1 MAKKH
6 SALTGADLHGPQSFV
21 LENATEIWHV
31 TQSVN
36 KVNVSSSLLPTEEA
50 AFDLGSAALSWKD
63 IYVSSGSIKFVDPS
77 DNSVLQTLTADSN
90 GISFGGGNVSGSVI
104 SGSKLHIVGDSF
116 IGGNL
121 TLGDADT
128 DSISISADLTSNLTP
143 NADITYDLGTTAK
156 QWKDLYVGRALVGQT
171 GSLHISSSLTV
182 LMDGKAGMLLPSASS
197 DPTVSGTSEK
207 GMTYFN
213 LTDNLM
219 KVYSGTDWVPVG
231 STETK
236 DNVLSIAADSDAN
249 NASSAIKMR
258 VDGTANAQ
266 NKLVLQST
274 NVHEMTGSINV
285 SGSITANT
293 VHSASTSITTNNI
306 TNGYPTSNPWGA
318 SLEGSYFN
326 NFDNTTHVSEI

>member
-1 MAKKH
+1 MAKTH
-6 SALTGADLHGPQSFV
+6 SSLTGADLHAPQGFSNEGTTV
-21 LENATEIWHV
+21 LWHV

-36 KVNVSSSLLPTEEA
+36 KVNVSSSFLPTDNSS
-50 AFDLGSAALSWKD
+50 FDLGSAALSWKD

-90 GISFGGGNVSGSVI
+90 GISFGGGDVSGSTI
-104 SGSKLHIVGDSF
+104 SGSKLHVVGDAF

-128 DSISISADLTSNLTP
+128 DSISITADLTSNLTP
-143 NADITYDLGTTAK
+143 NANVTYDLGSTSK
-156 QWKDLYVGRALVGQT
+156 RWKDLYTERALIGQT
-171 GSLHISSSLTV
+171 GTMHTSSSLTV

-197 DPTVSGTSEK
+197 DPTVSGTTEK

-236 DNVLSIAADSDAN
+236 I
-249 NASSAIKMR
+249 M
-258 VDGTANAQ
+258 
-266 NKLVLQST
+266 
-274 NVHEMTGSINV
+274 
-285 SGSITANT
+285 
-293 VHSASTSITTNNI
+293 
-306 TNGYPTSNPWGA
+306 
-318 SLEGSYFN
+318 YFL
-326 NFDNTTHVSEI
+326 